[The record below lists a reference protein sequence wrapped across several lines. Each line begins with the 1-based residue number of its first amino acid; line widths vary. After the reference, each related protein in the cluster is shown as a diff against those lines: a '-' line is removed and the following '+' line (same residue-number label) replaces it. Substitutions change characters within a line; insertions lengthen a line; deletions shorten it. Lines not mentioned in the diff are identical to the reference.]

1 MPILQSVA
9 SNVESTLA
17 FTLSVKVV
25 DIVGQLR
32 GQISDG
38 RDARDGSLI
47 LCVGILLLS
56 IGSTFLSASSSRSP
70 AKRFGTGVAT
80 MKKVTSRENI
90 HAARSSSWS
99 SLSPSLWW
107 SRALVH
113 LTPPTFVS
121 KGLVDISSHVMVLSF
136 SRLAMQQVR
145 LSQFNIDPNTCLQM
159 VVFQYTQRI
168 LEITFIGILLS
179 SCITTLI
186 PALKTMAQNKMAA
199 HLGSAG
205 RPGTDSS
212 VESQLNSLIVN
223 MQRTFAE
230 AVTLVIP
237 DVQTRKMVVLLGLCI
252 LPTISSVASGRS
264 NPEQLFSMK
273 RLGEFFV
280 IFQGSKQGRGKR
292 DTDRGNPSTVQE
304 NNNNNAPTTAT
315 TTATT
320 WKTTYSIL
328 GKIWVAGLSM
338 AWINTAL
345 SFILTSGSGATS
357 LQAWI
362 SIVSTICLAVFTRAL
377 RPMFPGLEIFQGY
390 IEWNVATSALN
401 FVGSMSSR
409 SNASLSNIAAVGCTG
424 AAFYVVD
431 LLFRETKRKE
441 ALRDMRNMGRNVR
454 ARGPS
459 SVSANWRSPKM
470 SITLETLQTVT
481 ILMFTNSLVSYSMQI
496 ISSSGHG
503 QQAGSGMNRGSVS
516 LGSIASQTATV
527 ITGLIVT
534 KSLVQI
540 INSSSC
546 SKR

>member
-1 MPILQSVA
+1 MAVVIVVLWCVA
-9 SNVESTLA
+9 HGGSTPPCLPESSCVLMM
-17 FTLSVKVV
+17 FCPQLWMTLSEQA
-25 DIVGQLR
+25 QLKSKFCKQYR
-32 GQISDG
+32 K
-38 RDARDGSLI
+38 DAVAHEECLSCIYICFAIHCLARHCKLFKGV
-47 LCVGILLLS
+47 CV
-56 IGSTFLSASSSRSP
+56 R
-70 AKRFGTGVAT
+70 
-80 MKKVTSRENI
+80 
-90 HAARSSSWS
+90 
-99 SLSPSLWW
+99 
-107 SRALVH
+107 
-113 LTPPTFVS
+113 
-121 KGLVDISSHVMVLSF
+121 
-136 SRLAMQQVR
+136 
-145 LSQFNIDPNTCLQM
+145 QFNIDPNTCLQM

-205 RPGTDSS
+205 RSGTDSS

-292 DTDRGNPSTVQE
+292 DTDRGKPSTVQE

-315 TTATT
+315 TTTT

-409 SNASLSNIAAVGCTG
+409 SNASLSNVAAVGCTG

-441 ALRDMRNMGRNVR
+441 ALRDMKNMGRNAR
-454 ARGPS
+454 ANG
-459 SVSANWRSPKM
+459 SAAVPFHRTQKM

-496 ISSSGHG
+496 ISLPGSGH
-503 QQAGSGMNRGSVS
+503 QAGGGMNRGSVS